1 MSPRRATWVV
11 VDASVLVDA
20 LSSSG
25 KAGERAR
32 RALRGVR
39 WAAPEHL
46 RVEVFHAIRGRAIG
60 SKIDPETAQRAVRRL
75 ARAAITTVGTG
86 PLLDRMWELR
96 ANLSG
101 YDAAYVASAEHLGVS
116 LVTAD
121 GRLAA
126 APGVRC
132 PVSLV

>member
-1 MSPRRATWVV
+1 VRRIV

-25 KAGERAR
+25 EIGERAR
-32 RALRGVR
+32 HAVRGVR

-46 RVEVFHAIRGRAIG
+46 RVEVFHGIRGRLLG
-60 SKIDPETAQRAVRRL
+60 NKLDPEAALRAVGRLSRTDVGTVRTAQ
-75 ARAAITTVGTG
+75 
-86 PLLDRMWELR
+86 LLDRMWELR

-101 YDAAYVASAEHLGVS
+101 YDAAYVAAAEHLGVR

-121 GRLAA
+121 QRLAA
-126 APGVRC
+126 APGLRC
-132 PVSLV
+132 AVFVP

>member
-1 MSPRRATWVV
+1 MSPRRAGRIV

-25 KAGERAR
+25 DTGARAR
-32 RALRGVR
+32 RSLRGVR
-39 WAAPEHL
+39 WAAPEQL
-46 RVEVFHAIRGRAIG
+46 RVEVFHGIRGRMLG
-60 SKIDPETAQRAVRRL
+60 DKIDEQAAHRAVVRL
-75 ARAAITTVGTG
+75 ARATIATVATAH
-86 PLLDRMWELR
+86 LLDRMWELR

-101 YDAAYVASAEHLGVS
+101 YDAAYVAAAEHLDVC

-121 GRLAA
+121 RRLAA

-132 PVSLV
+132 AISLA

>member
-1 MSPRRATWVV
+1 MV

-20 LSSSG
+20 LASSG
-25 KAGERAR
+25 TAGERAR
-32 RALRGVR
+32 QTLQGVR

-60 SKIDPETAQRAVRRL
+60 SKIDPESARRFVQRL
-75 ARAAITTVGTG
+75 SRAAITTVATG
-86 PLLDRMWELR
+86 PLLERMWELR

-121 GRLAA
+121 ARLAA
-126 APGVRC
+126 APGLRC
-132 PVSLV
+132 QISLV